1 MAPTMVS
8 SNSLFFA
15 QLRSRIRIQYQRPFG
30 WSLQLPGS
38 IITYVKDAMADSPVR
53 VLLVDDEPLARTMLR
68 EMLKDDPDTEI
79 VGESVNGREALEAIR
94 QHAPDLIFL
103 DVQMPELGGFDVL
116 AALGKQIPNVIFV
129 TAYDQYAVRAFEVN
143 ALDYLLKPFDK
154 DRFDTA
160 WQRAKAQIMRERNGG
175 TDQRILALLEEL
187 KAGNKYLERLV
198 IKGGGRIYFL
208 ETDEIDWIEAEG
220 NYVSVHSGKKS
231 HLLRETISSLESKLD
246 PKKFVRIHRSSII
259 RLDRIQELQ
268 PWFHGEYRIILL
280 DGTQLTLS
288 RNHRDNLQEAL
299 GKLP

>member
-1 MAPTMVS
+1 MRLVPPRGIGNRADLIYS
-8 SNSLFFA
+8 QYWNC
-15 QLRSRIRIQYQRPFG
+15 RSPF
-30 WSLQLPGS
+30 
-38 IITYVKDAMADSPVR
+38 VKEVMADSPVR

-68 EMLKDDPDTEI
+68 EMLKDDPNTEI
-79 VGESVNGREALEAIR
+79 IGESVNGREALEAIR
-94 QHAPDLIFL
+94 QLSPDLIFL
-103 DVQMPELGGFDVL
+103 DVQMPDLGGFDVL

-154 DRFDTA
+154 ERFDTA

-208 ETDEIDWIEAEG
+208 ETEEIDWIEAEG

-246 PKKFVRIHRSSII
+246 PKKFVRIHRSSIV

-268 PWFHGEYRIILL
+268 PWFHGEYRIILQ